1 MSGWLQRY
9 PPRGLIC
16 LLLVYIV
23 WGSTYLGIRYA
34 VREGSGFPP
43 FSMAAARALT
53 GGLILLGLG
62 LAFRHRLR
70 ITRREFGL
78 LMLSSILLWN
88 GGNGLVTWAEQRAHS
103 AFAAL
108 VVGSTPLYS
117 AIVEAILNRKRP
129 SLLLIASWLVG
140 LAGLYV
146 LTKPALDAGTP
157 ADLWATVALLLAPL
171 SWSIGSAIQLRNPL
185 GLSTFASS
193 GYQQL
198 FGTIGFLVLLT
209 ATGEPTPQPT
219 AEAWWAWG
227 YLVVFGSVIGFTS
240 FVYALRTLPVPVVM
254 TYGFVNPVIAVF
266 LGWFFLG
273 EAITPTT
280 LAGTALILAGVGG
293 VFREKHAAK

>member
-1 MSGWLQRY
+1 MSNWLQRY
-9 PPRGLIC
+9 PPRGLFC

-43 FSMAAARALT
+43 FSMAAARALA

-70 ITRREFGL
+70 ITRRDFGL
-78 LMLSSILLWN
+78 LLLSSILLWN
-88 GGNGLVTWAEQRAHS
+88 GGNGLDTWAEQRAHS

-108 VVGSTPLYS
+108 
-117 AIVEAILNRKRP
+117 A
-129 SLLLIASWLVG
+129 
-140 LAGLYV
+140 
-146 LTKPALDAGTP
+146 AGTT
-157 ADLWATVALLLAPL
+157 ADLWATVALL

-198 FGTIGFLVLLT
+198 FGTIGFFVLLT

-227 YLVVFGSVIGFTS
+227 YLVIFGSVIGFTS

-293 VFREKHAAK
+293 VFREKHAAR